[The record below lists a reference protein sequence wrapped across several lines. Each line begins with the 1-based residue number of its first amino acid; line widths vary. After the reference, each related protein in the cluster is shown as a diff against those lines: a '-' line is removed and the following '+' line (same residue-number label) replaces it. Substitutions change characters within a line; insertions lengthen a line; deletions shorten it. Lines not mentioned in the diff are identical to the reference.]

1 VSNVLNAD
9 AIHKIARKVI
19 LQKHVQGAHGIVV
32 VAGLLIMRIHL
43 NVTIF
48 ILCWKAFS
56 FCYQPKLNDKNKKRD

>member
-1 VSNVLNAD
+1 VLNAD

-43 NVTIF
+43 ISECHYAL
-48 ILCWKAFS
+48 IMREKALVFTES
-56 FCYQPKLNDKNKKRD
+56 

>member
-19 LQKHVQGAHGIVV
+19 LQKHVQGAYGIIV

-43 NVTIF
+43 IF
-48 ILCWKAFS
+48 EGHIS
-56 FCYQPKLNDKNKKRD
+56 FIPLR